1 METTLGELFVCLPRY
16 QYSFCSFI
24 THYSRSSSIGKN
36 IDTYIDFGSVD
47 GHLYS
52 IASQEVLE
60 LDYEITITEFT
71 SVSNE
76 EESIDGFLP
85 YCFSIFWARW

>member
-1 METTLGELFVCLPRY
+1 MENVIDKLDFCLSRY

-24 THYSRSSSIGKN
+24 PHYPRSSSIGKN

-60 LDYEITITEFT
+60 LDYEVRLFYPGK
-71 SVSNE
+71 VS
-76 EESIDGFLP
+76 
-85 YCFSIFWARW
+85 

>member
-1 METTLGELFVCLPRY
+1 METTLGELVVCLPRY

-24 THYSRSSSIGKN
+24 PHYSRSSSIGKN

-47 GHLYS
+47 GYLYS

-60 LDYEITITEFT
+60 LDYEVTCSEFT

-76 EESIDGFLP
+76 EESIDALPTCCSSFFL
-85 YCFSIFWARW
+85 A

>member
-1 METTLGELFVCLPRY
+1 METTLGELVVCLSRY

-24 THYSRSSSIGKN
+24 PHYSKSSSIGKD
-36 IDTYIDFGSVD
+36 IDIDRYFGSFD

-60 LDYEITITEFT
+60 LDYEVTCTAFT

-85 YCFSIFWARW
+85 CCSSIFWARW

>member
-1 METTLGELFVCLPRY
+1 METTLGELVVCLSRY

-24 THYSRSSSIGKN
+24 PHYSKSSSIGKD
-36 IDTYIDFGSVD
+36 IDIDRYFGSFD

-60 LDYEITITEFT
+60 LDYEVTCTAFT

-85 YCFSIFWARW
+85 CCSSIFLARW

>member
-1 METTLGELFVCLPRY
+1 METTLGELVVCLSRY

-24 THYSRSSSIGKN
+24 SHYSGSSSIGKN

-52 IASQEVLE
+52 DASQEVLE
-60 LDYEITITEFT
+60 LDYKIIASEFT
-71 SVSNE
+71 VESNE
-76 EESIDGFLP
+76 EESVFGFP
-85 YCFSIFWARW
+85 PCCSSIFWARW

>member
-1 METTLGELFVCLPRY
+1 METTLGELVVCLSRY

-24 THYSRSSSIGKN
+24 PHYSKSSSIGKD
-36 IDTYIDFGSVD
+36 IDIDRYFGSFD

-60 LDYEITITEFT
+60 LDYEVTCTAFT

-76 EESIDGFLP
+76 EESIDWFLP
-85 YCFSIFWARW
+85 CCSSIFWARW

>member
-1 METTLGELFVCLPRY
+1 METTLGELVVCLSRY

-24 THYSRSSSIGKN
+24 PHYSRSSSIGKN
-36 IDTYIDFGSVD
+36 IDTYSDFGSVD

-60 LDYEITITEFT
+60 LDYEVSSSEILLVFDTTDASTVLFDQDITIQ
-71 SVSNE
+71 S
-76 EESIDGFLP
+76 
-85 YCFSIFWARW
+85 

>member
-1 METTLGELFVCLPRY
+1 METTLGELVVCLSRY

-24 THYSRSSSIGKN
+24 PHYPRSSSIGKN
-36 IDTYIDFGSVD
+36 IDIDRYFGSID

-60 LDYEITITEFT
+60 LDYEITSSAFT

-85 YCFSIFWARW
+85 CCSSIFLARW

>member
-1 METTLGELFVCLPRY
+1 METTLGELVVCLSRY

-24 THYSRSSSIGKN
+24 PHYSKSSSIGKD
-36 IDTYIDFGSVD
+36 IDIDRYFGSFD

-60 LDYEITITEFT
+60 LDYEVTCTAFT

-85 YCFSIFWARW
+85 YCFSIFLARW